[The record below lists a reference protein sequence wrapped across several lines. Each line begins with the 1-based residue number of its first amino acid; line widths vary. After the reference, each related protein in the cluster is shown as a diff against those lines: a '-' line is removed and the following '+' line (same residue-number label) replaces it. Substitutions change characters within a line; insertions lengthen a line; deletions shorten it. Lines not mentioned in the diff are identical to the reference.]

1 MNVKVS
7 ATEAR
12 SAVCDLAVFFVAE
25 KSRKKRVSRIA
36 GADSLL
42 ERARRAGDFRGREGE
57 ILVWYNDSGAGPARV
72 MFCGAGKE
80 PGDAEAVRIAAGRMA
95 LAASKTRAAKVTVAP
110 PECALSAADLACAL
124 VEGVMLA
131 GYRFGRY
138 REEKEEES
146 GRIEDLTLAFPAS
159 AGSAR
164 RGAALGRIMAHAA
177 CRARDMANE
186 PGNVWTPEAFAAAA
200 REIAKRHSLRLTVMG
215 RKELE
220 KKGMGGLLGVNQGSG
235 KPPRLIVLEYGTE
248 KKDAAAPLLFVGK
261 GLTFDSGGI
270 SLKPGAGMED
280 MKYDMCGGACVLAVM
295 EAAAELGLK
304 RPLVAMIPA
313 TENLPGPDALKPGDI
328 IRIHDGT
335 TVEVVNTDA
344 EGRLIL
350 ADAIAYGVKKYRP
363 AAVIDVATLTGAAII
378 GLGHHRTALMSNDDR
393 LASAIISAG
402 DRCGEPLWRL
412 PLGKEYARQLESR
425 VADLKN
431 VGGKPAG
438 TITAACFLERFVG
451 DTPWAHLDI
460 AGTAWD
466 YTEKS
471 YVPKGPSGVGVRTL
485 IEFLRQWKGQ
495 TAA

>member
-7 ATEAR
+7 ATEAT
-12 SAVCDLAVFFVAE
+12 SAACDLAVFFVAE
-25 KSRKKRVSRIA
+25 KSRRKRVSRIA

-42 ERARRAGDFRGREGE
+42 EKARRAGDFRGREGE
-57 ILVWYNDSGAGPARV
+57 ILVWYNDSGTGPARV

-80 PGDAEAVRIAAGRMA
+80 LGDAEAVRLAAGRMA
-95 LAASKTRAAKVTVAP
+95 QAALKTRAVKVAVAP
-110 PECALSAADLACAL
+110 PECDLSAAELACAL

-131 GYRFGRY
+131 GYRFDRY

-146 GRIEDLTLAFPAS
+146 DRIEDLTLAFPAS
-159 AGSAR
+159 PGSAR
-164 RGAALGRIMAHAA
+164 RGAALGRIMAQAA

-186 PGNVWTPEAFAAAA
+186 PGNVWTPDAFAAAA
-200 REIAKRHSLRLTVMG
+200 RELAKRHSLRLTVMG
-215 RKELE
+215 KKELE
-220 KKGMGGLLGVNQGSG
+220 KNGMGGLLGVNQGSG

-248 KKDAAAPLLFVGK
+248 GRNAAAPLLLVGK

-295 EAAAELGLK
+295 EAAAELKLK